1 MYLVIL
7 TPYNSFL
14 FNLTPL
20 VMRMFILLHK
30 IHTALTSLLHSF
42 TGNMKYY
49 KICLFLHFL
58 IIIVIHNQ
66 QYIIQHK

>member
-14 FNLTPL
+14 FDLTPL

-30 IHTALTSLLHSF
+30 IHTALTSFFQSF
-42 TGNMKYY
+42 TGNMKY
-49 KICLFLHFL
+49 
-58 IIIVIHNQ
+58 Q
-66 QYIIQHK
+66 